1 MFDIDQFLANPSGK
15 ALWDINKECLIGIA
29 RRLGLGGYSSLNKGP
44 LREMVFNHLVEEG
57 MIREDDIP
65 ATEESDKEPN
75 NVDPQIGS
83 DNELSYMASQ
93 IDNINEP
100 NKIAPNGAIAN
111 KPSNEAPQIVT
122 AKEPS
127 NLALQVELR
136 KIELQLEILRR
147 EQTRADAPVF
157 RLESQLASVPKFNE
171 DEPDRFF
178 AIFEK
183 MAHLNGWPLDKW
195 TQLVYRS
202 FTGKALDVFSAL
214 SEEQVKDY
222 YMVKS
227 TVLTSYQLVPEAYRQ
242 QFRNLKKGGKETYV
256 EYFRRKQALFQ
267 RWIESESAHR
277 SHDKLAELILLEDI
291 RNNLHPDV
299 RAYLDQR
306 GIRTLADAGPV
317 ADHYILTNP
326 RQSYRSS
333 APASQPSQVR
343 AHQAFTL
350 APFAPPPT
358 SAPQAAAPGPWSP
371 SGFPSYTTGK
381 PVARETGG
389 PIFNSERKP
398 FCKYCRRLGHD
409 VNDCFRVKNKI
420 PSHPGSP
427 SLSINVAKQT
437 EVQLDPLSPT
447 NNRPVVSPT
456 SSTFEPYCSSG
467 SVALNESS
475 VPVPIKI
482 LRDTGSALS
491 LITKE
496 AVPFL
501 DECYTGNW
509 VLVNGLTGG
518 SRIPLCQL
526 YLQSHI
532 KSGYVTLGVVDRVP
546 VDGVSLLIGN
556 DLAGGV
562 TLPNVMVSSR
572 PTAENNTTQ
581 LEKDIPGLFP
591 ACAVTRS
598 MSQQA
603 DVPSNESV
611 EGGGIDVVSPLSSE
625 KSEEDPIQ
633 VDPPDL
639 GLGELFKD
647 SSPTDKPN
655 NTDENSVTTLTS
667 FGSSPVT
674 RSKLVQLQ
682 AEDPELASFLNR
694 AVSEVEA
701 QQEANCYYT
710 SSGVLMRKYRPATS
724 PASHPW
730 SVHHQIVIPK
740 PLRQDILSIA
750 HDGVG
755 GHLGTSKTYAKILSH
770 FYWPKLRRDV
780 GTYCRTCRPCQLV
793 GKPSPSIKPFPLQ
806 PIPVIKEPFSRI
818 TIDCVGPLPKTP
830 RGHQFLLTI
839 IDSATRYPEAIP
851 LRRITAKNV
860 VRALVHFFTQVGLP
874 TVIQSD
880 QGSNFTS
887 RLFNQVMESLG
898 VKQSRSSAY
907 HPQSQGVV
915 ERFHQ
920 TLKRI
925 LRTFC
930 LETGRDW
937 DEGVDLLLFAIRD
950 SVQESLGYSPFQLV
964 YGHEARGPLKV
975 LKESWISNEP
985 VTPLASYVTK
995 FKDKLQLAI
1004 NLAHSNLEGAQ
1015 IKMKHQFDKSK
1026 GARDR
1031 YFKSGDNVLA
1041 FLPLK
1046 TNPLQAVYSGPYQV
1060 LERQGQANYV
1070 LHTPER
1076 RKKKRLVHINLLKP
1090 YHDRGEG
1097 VVGDS
1102 AEADPPSPACLVVPE
1117 VSEESDES
1125 FSEALSGSCVK
1136 MENSV
1141 ILRDPTVKLEHLSGA
1156 QAKDIESLLR
1166 TYVCIFGDHPRPCS
1180 ALEHDVETHGAP
1192 PIRQRPY
1199 RLNTFK
1205 REYVRAEVQ
1214 RLQELGIVQPSH
1226 SPWASPVVLVPKPDG
1241 SMRLCVD
1248 YRRVN
1253 AVTEADGYPLPRID
1267 DVIDDVGSARWV
1279 TKLDLLKGYYQV
1291 RLTERSRAISAFVTP
1306 EGLYEFSVLPFGLRN
1321 APATFQRL
1329 MNRLTAGMDG
1339 VRCYLDDIVV
1349 FGDTWELHLS
1359 RLKSLFAVLAANNLT
1374 VNLAK
1379 SEFGHA
1385 RVTFLGHVVGQN
1397 EVRPVAAKIAAIQ
1410 QYPTPDDKKAVMR
1423 LIGMAGYYR
1432 RFCPNFSSI
1441 VAPMTDLLSGKKAFR
1456 WSQMCQESFES
1467 LKTLLFNA
1475 PVLRAPNLEKP
1486 FTLHVDASDVA
1497 GGAVLLQEGEG
1508 DSVLHP
1514 VGYFSKKFNKHQR
1527 NYATVEKE
1535 ALALLLAL
1543 DHFRIYIGS
1552 TIHPVQVRT
1561 DHNPLIFVEKMKNTN
1576 QTFKM
1581 GVGTT
1586 ALSLE
1591 NLTYTWERKRHSRRA
1606 ITWSSSPRRCSLG

>member
-1 MFDIDQFLANPSGK
+1 M
-15 ALWDINKECLIGIA
+15 
-29 RRLGLGGYSSLNKGP
+29 
-44 LREMVFNHLVEEG
+44 
-57 MIREDDIP
+57 
-65 ATEESDKEPN
+65 
-75 NVDPQIGS
+75 
-83 DNELSYMASQ
+83 
-93 IDNINEP
+93 
-100 NKIAPNGAIAN
+100 
-111 KPSNEAPQIVT
+111 
-122 AKEPS
+122 
-127 NLALQVELR
+127 
-136 KIELQLEILRR
+136 
-147 EQTRADAPVF
+147 RADAPVF

-178 AIFEK
+178 ALFEK
-183 MAHLNGWPLDKW
+183 MAHLSIGRLLLMQAQLPTITVSLIPAKVTSLLLLRPNPAKYVPTRHLLLHHSPLHLR
-195 TQLVYRS
+195 QPL
-202 FTGKALDVFSAL
+202 
-214 SEEQVKDY
+214 
-222 YMVKS
+222 
-227 TVLTSYQLVPEAYRQ
+227 RQ
-242 QFRNLKKGGKETYV
+242 Q
-256 EYFRRKQALFQ
+256 RRDLG
-267 RWIESESAHR
+267 R
-277 SHDKLAELILLEDI
+277 
-291 RNNLHPDV
+291 
-299 RAYLDQR
+299 
-306 GIRTLADAGPV
+306 
-317 ADHYILTNP
+317 
-326 RQSYRSS
+326 
-333 APASQPSQVR
+333 
-343 AHQAFTL
+343 HQDFIHM
-350 APFAPPPT
+350 P
-358 SAPQAAAPGPWSP
+358 
-371 SGFPSYTTGK
+371 
-381 PVARETGG
+381 
-389 PIFNSERKP
+389 
-398 FCKYCRRLGHD
+398 
-409 VNDCFRVKNKI
+409 
-420 PSHPGSP
+420 
-427 SLSINVAKQT
+427 QT
-437 EVQLDPLSPT
+437 EVHLYPLSPT
-447 NNRPVVSPT
+447 NNRPVMSST

-475 VPVPIKI
+475 VPIPIKI
-482 LRDTGSALS
+482 LRNTGSALS
-491 LITKE
+491 LVTKE

-501 DECYTGNW
+501 DECYTGSW

-546 VDGVSLLIGN
+546 VEGFSLLIGN

-562 TLPNVMVSSR
+562 MLPNVMVSSR

-581 LEKDIPGLFP
+581 LEEDIPGLFP

-598 MSQQA
+598 MSQQT

-611 EGGGIDVVSPLSSE
+611 EG
-625 KSEEDPIQ
+625 
-633 VDPPDL
+633 
-639 GLGELFKD
+639 
-647 SSPTDKPN
+647 DKPKS

-710 SSGVLMRKYRPATS
+710 SSGVLMRKFRPATS

-755 GHLGTSKTYAKILSH
+755 GHLGTRKTYAKILSH

-780 GTYCRTCRPCQLV
+780 STYCRTCRPCQLV

-806 PIPVIKEPFSRI
+806 PIPVIKEPFSKI
-818 TIDCVGPLPKTP
+818 TTDCVGPLPKTP

-839 IDSATRYPEAIP
+839 IDCATRYPEAIP
-851 LRRITAKNV
+851 LRRITKKNI

-898 VKQSRSSAY
+898 V
-907 HPQSQGVV
+907 
-915 ERFHQ
+915 
-920 TLKRI
+920 
-925 LRTFC
+925 
-930 LETGRDW
+930 RDW

-995 FKDKLQLAI
+995 FKDKLHLAI
-1004 NLAHSNLEGAQ
+1004 SLAHSNLEGAQ

-1026 GARDR
+1026 GARGR
-1031 YFKSGDNVLA
+1031 YFKSGDKVLA

-1097 VVGDS
+1097 VIGDS
-1102 AEADPPSPACLVVPE
+1102 AEADPPSPACLIVPE
-1117 VSEESDES
+1117 VSEESDEC

-1141 ILRDPTVKLEHLSGA
+1141 ILRDLIVKLEHLSSA

-1166 TYVCIFGDHPRPCS
+1166 TYACIFGDHPHPCS
-1180 ALEHDVETHGAP
+1180 ALEHAVETHGAP

-1226 SPWASPVVLVPKPDG
+1226 SPWASLVVLVPKQDG

-1253 AVTEADGYPLPRID
+1253 AVTEVDGYPLPRID

-1410 QYPTPDDKKAVMR
+1410 QYPVPEDKKKKEKKKKVMR
-1423 LIGMAGYYR
+1423 LLGMAGYYR

-1467 LKTLLFNA
+1467 LKTLLSNA

-1497 GGAVLLQEGEG
+1497 GGAVLLQEGAG

-1514 VGYFSKKFNKHQR
+1514 VGYYSKKFNNHQR

-1543 DHFRIYIGS
+1543 DHFRVYIGS

-1576 QTFKM
+1576 QRLLRWALALQPFNLQISHIR
-1581 GVGTT
+1581 GRENVIAD
-1586 ALSLE
+1586 ALSRGPVL
-1591 NLTYTWERKRHSRRA
+1591 
-1606 ITWSSSPRRCSLG
+1606 PGDVP

>member
-29 RRLGLGGYSSLNKGP
+29 RRLGLGGYSSLKKGP
-44 LREMVFNHLVEEG
+44 LREMVFNHLVKEG

-65 ATEESDKEPN
+65 ATEESNKEPN
-75 NVDPQIGS
+75 NLDPQIGS

-100 NKIAPNGAIAN
+100 NKIAPHGAIAT

-127 NLALQVELR
+127 NLALQVELG

-202 FTGKALDVFSAL
+202 FTGKALDVFYAL

-306 GIRTLADAGPV
+306 SIRTLADAGPV

-326 RQSYRSS
+326 RQRYRSS

-358 SAPQAAAPGPWSP
+358 SAPQAAAPGPRSP
-371 SGFPSYTTGK
+371 SGFPSYTT
-381 PVARETGG
+381 
-389 PIFNSERKP
+389 
-398 FCKYCRRLGHD
+398 
-409 VNDCFRVKNKI
+409 
-420 PSHPGSP
+420 
-427 SLSINVAKQT
+427 
-437 EVQLDPLSPT
+437 
-447 NNRPVVSPT
+447 
-456 SSTFEPYCSSG
+456 G

-482 LRDTGSALS
+482 LRATGSALS
-491 LITKE
+491 LVTKE
-496 AVPFL
+496 AAPFL
-501 DECYTGNW
+501 DECYTG
-509 VLVNGLTGG
+509 
-518 SRIPLCQL
+518 
-526 YLQSHI
+526 
-532 KSGYVTLGVVDRVP
+532 YVTLEVVDRVP
-546 VDGVSLLIGN
+546 VEGVSLLIGN

-647 SSPTDKPN
+647 SSPTDKPKN

-755 GHLGTSKTYAKILSH
+755 GHLGTRKTYAKILSH

-907 HPQSQGVV
+907 HPQSQGVI

-937 DEGVDLLLFAIRD
+937 DEGVDLLLFAIRE

-1031 YFKSGDNVLA
+1031 YFKSGDKVLA

-1125 FSEALSGSCVK
+1125 FSEALSGSCIK

-1166 TYVCIFGDHPRPCS
+1166 TYVCIFSDHPRPCS

-1410 QYPTPDDKKAVMR
+1410 QYPAPDDKKAVMR

-1467 LKTLLFNA
+1467 LKTLLSNA

-1552 TIHPVQVRT
+1552 TIHPVQKHIDTIKNDYANVAKGFC
-1561 DHNPLIFVEKMKNTN
+1561 NLEKMSDVSTQNINIGKELFLRLARRGLSHASERNRLAAALRKESKDRLVTEDPLN
-1576 QTFKM
+1576 LGRTELGPQRGSPPSSAFGGIGLWKRTLRDRRPF
-1581 GVGTT
+1581 GVKI
-1586 ALSLE
+1586 L
-1591 NLTYTWERKRHSRRA
+1591 
-1606 ITWSSSPRRCSLG
+1606 

>member
-1 MFDIDQFLANPSGK
+1 
-15 ALWDINKECLIGIA
+15 
-29 RRLGLGGYSSLNKGP
+29 
-44 LREMVFNHLVEEG
+44 
-57 MIREDDIP
+57 
-65 ATEESDKEPN
+65 
-75 NVDPQIGS
+75 
-83 DNELSYMASQ
+83 
-93 IDNINEP
+93 
-100 NKIAPNGAIAN
+100 
-111 KPSNEAPQIVT
+111 
-122 AKEPS
+122 
-127 NLALQVELR
+127 
-136 KIELQLEILRR
+136 
-147 EQTRADAPVF
+147 
-157 RLESQLASVPKFNE
+157 
-171 DEPDRFF
+171 
-178 AIFEK
+178 
-183 MAHLNGWPLDKW
+183 
-195 TQLVYRS
+195 
-202 FTGKALDVFSAL
+202 
-214 SEEQVKDY
+214 
-222 YMVKS
+222 
-227 TVLTSYQLVPEAYRQ
+227 
-242 QFRNLKKGGKETYV
+242 
-256 EYFRRKQALFQ
+256 
-267 RWIESESAHR
+267 
-277 SHDKLAELILLEDI
+277 
-291 RNNLHPDV
+291 
-299 RAYLDQR
+299 
-306 GIRTLADAGPV
+306 
-317 ADHYILTNP
+317 
-326 RQSYRSS
+326 
-333 APASQPSQVR
+333 
-343 AHQAFTL
+343 
-350 APFAPPPT
+350 
-358 SAPQAAAPGPWSP
+358 
-371 SGFPSYTTGK
+371 
-381 PVARETGG
+381 
-389 PIFNSERKP
+389 
-398 FCKYCRRLGHD
+398 
-409 VNDCFRVKNKI
+409 
-420 PSHPGSP
+420 
-427 SLSINVAKQT
+427 
-437 EVQLDPLSPT
+437 
-447 NNRPVVSPT
+447 
-456 SSTFEPYCSSG
+456 
-467 SVALNESS
+467 
-475 VPVPIKI
+475 
-482 LRDTGSALS
+482 
-491 LITKE
+491 
-496 AVPFL
+496 
-501 DECYTGNW
+501 
-509 VLVNGLTGG
+509 
-518 SRIPLCQL
+518 
-526 YLQSHI
+526 
-532 KSGYVTLGVVDRVP
+532 
-546 VDGVSLLIGN
+546 
-556 DLAGGV
+556 
-562 TLPNVMVSSR
+562 MVSSR

-598 MSQQA
+598 TSQQA

-647 SSPTDKPN
+647 SLPTDKPKN

-755 GHLGTSKTYAKILSH
+755 GHLGTRKTYAKILSH

-995 FKDKLQLAI
+995 FKDKLQLAV
-1004 NLAHSNLEGAQ
+1004 NLAHSNLGAQ

-1117 VSEESDES
+1117 VSEGDES

-1166 TYVCIFGDHPRPCS
+1166 TENTSELRCNVSKSS
-1180 ALEHDVETHGAP
+1180 AL
-1192 PIRQRPY
+1192 Y
-1199 RLNTFK
+1199 
-1205 REYVRAEVQ
+1205 
-1214 RLQELGIVQPSH
+1214 
-1226 SPWASPVVLVPKPDG
+1226 SPATARGHLLLSSCRSQMG
-1241 SMRLCVD
+1241 RCGCVD

-1253 AVTEADGYPLPRID
+1253 AVTEADGYPLPCID

-1359 RLKSLFAVLAANNLT
+1359 RLKSLLAVLAANNLT

-1456 WSQMCQESFES
+1456 WSQMCQDSIES
-1467 LKTLLFNA
+1467 LKTLLSNA

-1576 QTFKM
+1576 QRLLRWALALQPFHLKISHIR
-1581 GVGTT
+1581 GRENVIAD
-1586 ALSLE
+1586 ALSRGPALPGD
-1591 NLTYTWERKRHSRRA
+1591 A
-1606 ITWSSSPRRCSLG
+1606 P

>member
-1 MFDIDQFLANPSGK
+1 MFDIDQFLTNPSGK
-15 ALWDINKECLIGIA
+15 ALWDIKKECLINLA
-29 RRLGLGGYSSLNKGP
+29 RRLGLEGYSSLKKDP

-65 ATEESDKEPN
+65 ETEESAKEPN

-93 IDNINEP
+93 IGNINEP
-100 NKIAPNGAIAN
+100 NKIAPHGGIAN
-111 KPSNEAPQIVT
+111 EPSNEAPQIVT
-122 AKEPS
+122 TKEPS

-136 KIELQLEILRR
+136 KIELQLETLRR
-147 EQTRADAPVF
+147 EQTRADTPVF

-178 AIFEK
+178 ALFEK
-183 MAHLNGWPLDKW
+183 MAHLNGWPLDRW

-267 RWIESESAHR
+267 RWMESESAHQ
-277 SHDKLAELILLEDI
+277 SHDKLVELILLEDI

-358 SAPQAAAPGPWSP
+358 SAPQAAAPGPRSP
-371 SGFPSYTTGK
+371 SGFPSYAT
-381 PVARETGG
+381 
-389 PIFNSERKP
+389 
-398 FCKYCRRLGHD
+398 
-409 VNDCFRVKNKI
+409 
-420 PSHPGSP
+420 
-427 SLSINVAKQT
+427 
-437 EVQLDPLSPT
+437 
-447 NNRPVVSPT
+447 
-456 SSTFEPYCSSG
+456 
-467 SVALNESS
+467 ALNESS

-491 LITKE
+491 LVTKE

-501 DECYTGNW
+501 DEYYT
-509 VLVNGLTGG
+509 
-518 SRIPLCQL
+518 
-526 YLQSHI
+526 
-532 KSGYVTLGVVDRVP
+532 GYVTLGVVDRVP
-546 VDGVSLLIGN
+546 VEGVSLLIGN

-562 TLPNVMVSSR
+562 TLPNAMVSSR

-581 LEKDIPGLFP
+581 LEEDIPGLFP
-591 ACAVTRS
+591 AYAVTRS
-598 MSQQA
+598 MSQQT
-603 DVPSNESV
+603 DVPSNESG
-611 EGGGIDVVSPLSSE
+611 EGGGVDVISPLSCE

-633 VDPPDL
+633 VDPADL
-639 GLGELFKD
+639 GLGEFFED
-647 SSPTDKPN
+647 SSPTGKPKS

-701 QQEANCYYT
+701 QQETNCYYT
-710 SSGVLMRKYRPATS
+710 SSGVLMRKFRPATS

-755 GHLGTSKTYAKILSH
+755 GHLGTRKTYAKILSH

-780 GTYCRTCRPCQLV
+780 STYCRTCRPCQLV

-806 PIPVIKEPFSRI
+806 PIPVIKEPFSKI
-818 TIDCVGPLPKTP
+818 TIDCVGPLPKNP
-830 RGHQFLLTI
+830 HGHQFLLTI
-839 IDSATRYPEAIP
+839 IDCATRYPEAIP

-898 VKQSRSSAY
+898 VRQSRSSAY

-985 VTPLASYVTK
+985 LTPLASYVTK
-995 FKDKLQLAI
+995 FKDKLHLAI
-1004 NLAHSNLEGAQ
+1004 SLAHSNLEGAQ

-1031 YFKSGDNVLA
+1031 YFKSGDKVLA

-1097 VVGDS
+1097 VIGDS

-1117 VSEESDES
+1117 VSEESDEC
-1125 FSEALSGSCVK
+1125 FSEAL
-1136 MENSV
+1136 
-1141 ILRDPTVKLEHLSGA
+1141 T
-1156 QAKDIESLLR
+1156 
-1166 TYVCIFGDHPRPCS
+1166 
-1180 ALEHDVETHGAP
+1180 LEHDVETHGAP

-1410 QYPTPDDKKAVMR
+1410 QYPVPDDKKAVMR
-1423 LIGMAGYYR
+1423 LLGMAGYYR

-1467 LKTLLFNA
+1467 LKTLLSNA

-1514 VGYFSKKFNKHQR
+1514 VGYYSKKFNKHQR

-1561 DHNPLIFVEKMKNTN
+1561 DHNPLIFVEKMKNTFN
-1576 QTFKM
+1576 V

-1586 ALSLE
+1586 AL
-1591 NLTYTWERKRHSRRA
+1591 
-1606 ITWSSSPRRCSLG
+1606 

>member
-1 MFDIDQFLANPSGK
+1 MFDIDQFLTNPSGK
-15 ALWDINKECLIGIA
+15 ALWDIKKRMLDQPCPTPRLHGGIA
-29 RRLGLGGYSSLNKGP
+29 
-44 LREMVFNHLVEEG
+44 
-57 MIREDDIP
+57 
-65 ATEESDKEPN
+65 
-75 NVDPQIGS
+75 
-83 DNELSYMASQ
+83 NE
-93 IDNINEP
+93 
-100 NKIAPNGAIAN
+100 
-111 KPSNEAPQIVT
+111 PSNEAPQIVT

-136 KIELQLEILRR
+136 KIELQLETLRR
-147 EQTRADAPVF
+147 EQTRADTPVF
-157 RLESQLASVPKFNE
+157 KLESQLASVPKFNE

-178 AIFEK
+178 ALFEK
-183 MAHLNGWPLDKW
+183 MAHLNGWPLDRW

-202 FTGKALDVFSAL
+202 FTGKALGVFSAL

-267 RWIESESAHR
+267 RWMESESAHQ

-317 ADHYILTNP
+317 ADHYILINP

-358 SAPQAAAPGPWSP
+358 SAPQAAAPGPRSP
-371 SGFPSYTTGK
+371 SGFPSYATGK

-420 PSHPGSP
+420 PSHPGTP

-491 LITKE
+491 LVTKE
-496 AVPFL
+496 AVPLL
-501 DECYTGNW
+501 DEYYT
-509 VLVNGLTGG
+509 
-518 SRIPLCQL
+518 
-526 YLQSHI
+526 
-532 KSGYVTLGVVDRVP
+532 GYVTLGVVDRVP
-546 VDGVSLLIGN
+546 VEGVSLLIGN

-598 MSQQA
+598 MSQQT
-603 DVPSNESV
+603 DVPSNESG
-611 EGGGIDVVSPLSSE
+611 EGGGIDVISPLSCE

-639 GLGELFKD
+639 GLGEFFED
-647 SSPTDKPN
+647 SSPTGKPKS

-710 SSGVLMRKYRPATS
+710 SSGVLMRKFRPATS

-755 GHLGTSKTYAKILSH
+755 GHLGTRKTYAKIISH

-780 GTYCRTCRPCQLV
+780 STYCRTCRPCQLV

-806 PIPVIKEPFSRI
+806 PIPVIKEPFSKI
-818 TIDCVGPLPKTP
+818 TIDCVGPLPKPP

-839 IDSATRYPEAIP
+839 IDCATRYPEAIP
-851 LRRITAKNV
+851 LRRITAKN
-860 VRALVHFFTQVGLP
+860 
-874 TVIQSD
+874 I
-880 QGSNFTS
+880 
-887 RLFNQVMESLG
+887 VMESLG
-898 VKQSRSSAY
+898 VRQSRSSAY

-950 SVQESLGYSPFQLV
+950 SVQLV

-985 VTPLASYVTK
+985 LTPLASYVTK
-995 FKDKLQLAI
+995 FKDKLHLAI
-1004 NLAHSNLEGAQ
+1004 SLAHSNLEGAQ

-1031 YFKSGDNVLA
+1031 YFKSGDKVLA

-1090 YHDRGEG
+1090 YHDCGEG
-1097 VVGDS
+1097 MIGDS
-1102 AEADPPSPACLVVPE
+1102 SEADPQSPACLVVPE
-1117 VSEESDES
+1117 VSEESDEC

-1141 ILRDPTVKLEHLSGA
+1141 ILRDPIVKLEHLSGA

-1166 TYVCIFGDHPRPCS
+1166 TYACIFGDHPRPCS

-1291 RLTERSRAISAFVTP
+1291 
-1306 EGLYEFSVLPFGLRN
+1306 
-1321 APATFQRL
+1321 
-1329 MNRLTAGMDG
+1329 
-1339 VRCYLDDIVV
+1339 
-1349 FGDTWELHLS
+1349 
-1359 RLKSLFAVLAANNLT
+1359 
-1374 VNLAK
+1374 
-1379 SEFGHA
+1379 
-1385 RVTFLGHVVGQN
+1385 
-1397 EVRPVAAKIAAIQ
+1397 
-1410 QYPTPDDKKAVMR
+1410 
-1423 LIGMAGYYR
+1423 
-1432 RFCPNFSSI
+1432 
-1441 VAPMTDLLSGKKAFR
+1441 
-1456 WSQMCQESFES
+1456 
-1467 LKTLLFNA
+1467 
-1475 PVLRAPNLEKP
+1475 
-1486 FTLHVDASDVA
+1486 
-1497 GGAVLLQEGEG
+1497 
-1508 DSVLHP
+1508 
-1514 VGYFSKKFNKHQR
+1514 
-1527 NYATVEKE
+1527 
-1535 ALALLLAL
+1535 
-1543 DHFRIYIGS
+1543 
-1552 TIHPVQVRT
+1552 
-1561 DHNPLIFVEKMKNTN
+1561 
-1576 QTFKM
+1576 
-1581 GVGTT
+1581 
-1586 ALSLE
+1586 
-1591 NLTYTWERKRHSRRA
+1591 
-1606 ITWSSSPRRCSLG
+1606 